1 MSRISSVIWMRGDHS
16 GRPEV
21 CTVTVFGRAAPSC
34 ASSCLIERSWPIKRI
49 SDRAI
54 GRVLDVEQAHPFVGM
69 QLADLRQLSLPRLWG
84 RRSPRGSLVHPRRA
98 CRRVKFLA
106 ASWYGR
112 AEGFV
117 SPLVTLSRRGGV
129 GRRIGRCS
137 WQGRGTTDGSSGSSS
152 YRRAQVFVVRAG
164 RSRHRS
170 HCSGSRTS
178 ASTACSATASNTTSS
193 PRRTSAGSAARAERS
208 AKSDDRAD
216 KAIDRICRRAGLSVR
231 MDTSTAA
238 STRERMRSRAIHHT
252 RATRCGASSLRRAS
266 SETRMSLFAR

>member
-117 SPLVTLSRRGGV
+117 SPLGDTFASWRSRAPHRSLLVAGPWHNRRVLGLLVISSGASLRCASGAFAPSLALLWVAHV
-129 GRRIGRCS
+129 GFDRVLGYGLKYDQFTATHLGRIGR
-137 WQGRGTTDGSSGSSS
+137 
-152 YRRAQVFVVRAG
+152 
-164 RSRHRS
+164 
-170 HCSGSRTS
+170 
-178 ASTACSATASNTTSS
+178 
-193 PRRTSAGSAARAERS
+193 
-208 AKSDDRAD
+208 
-216 KAIDRICRRAGLSVR
+216 
-231 MDTSTAA
+231 
-238 STRERMRSRAIHHT
+238 TR
-252 RATRCGASSLRRAS
+252 
-266 SETRMSLFAR
+266 